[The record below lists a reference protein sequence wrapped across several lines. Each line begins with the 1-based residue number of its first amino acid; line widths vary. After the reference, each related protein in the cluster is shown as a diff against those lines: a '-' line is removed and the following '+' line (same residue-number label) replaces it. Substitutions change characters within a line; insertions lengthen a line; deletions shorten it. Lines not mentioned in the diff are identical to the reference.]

1 MGLTV
6 GAMVPTTEAA
16 MALGPSLMTVFIVFG
31 GSYINADNTPVIFQW
46 IPRVSLIKWAFQGL
60 CINEF
65 KDLQFEHQHS
75 FDLQNGEQALERI
88 FLGGRRIR
96 ETVIA
101 ESRILLLFYLTT
113 YLLLKKNRPKYQ
125 TLLPPPPPLGTSERW
140 SKLEDIEWEGAK
152 KSPTTKPPF

>member
-1 MGLTV
+1 MAGLN
-6 GAMVPTTEAA
+6 
-16 MALGPSLMTVFIVFG
+16 PSL
-31 GSYINADNTPVIFQW
+31 S
-46 IPRVSLIKWAFQGL
+46 RAFQGL

-125 TLLPPPPPLGTSERW
+125 TLEPPPPPPLGTHQSGGPSWKILSGRVPRNP
-140 SKLEDIEWEGAK
+140 LQQI
-152 KSPTTKPPF
+152 PPF